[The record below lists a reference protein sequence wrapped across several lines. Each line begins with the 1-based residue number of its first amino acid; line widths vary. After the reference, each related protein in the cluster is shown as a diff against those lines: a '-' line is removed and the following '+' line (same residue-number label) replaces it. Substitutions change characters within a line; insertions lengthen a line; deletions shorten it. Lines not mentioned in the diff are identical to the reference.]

1 VFLHYSW
8 IVVALIEINTRSRAY
23 SSIVW
28 NAAEYVALFG
38 IVLLHEFG
46 HSLACR
52 QVGGKADTI
61 ILWPLGGVAFVAPP
75 PRPGATLW
83 SLAAG
88 PLVNVI
94 LAPCL
99 FAVLATG
106 SFLHSPVSMP
116 DAYALLRAICYINLV
131 LLVFNLLP
139 IYPLDGGQILRC
151 LLWFIFGRARS
162 LTIAAVI
169 GFLGVAGLMAL
180 AIYSGSVW
188 LGIMGVFILLNCWR
202 GLLQARMLARVAR
215 LPRRAGFACRE
226 CAEPPPIG
234 AFWRCPA
241 CLKPFDTFATQA
253 TCPNCG
259 VQFPVTQCLNCGS
272 SRPFIEWVV
281 QPPVLSP
288 SQ

>member
-1 VFLHYSW
+1 MFLHYSW
-8 IVVALIEINTRSRAY
+8 IVVALIEINSRSRAY

-28 NAAEYVALFG
+28 NAAEYVALFI

-61 ILWPLGGVAFVAPP
+61 MLWPLGGVAFVAPP

-88 PLVNVI
+88 PLVNVV
-94 LAPCL
+94 LAPFL
-99 FAVLATG
+99 VALLVG
-106 SFLHSPVSMP
+106 SSFLNLRASTP
-116 DAYALLRAICYINLV
+116 DAYAFVRTICYINLG
-131 LLVFNLLP
+131 LLIFNLLP

-151 LLWFIFGRARS
+151 LLWFLFGRARS
-162 LTIAAVI
+162 LMIAAVI
-169 GFLGVAGLMAL
+169 GFLGVAGLIAL
-180 AIYSGSVW
+180 AVFNGSVW

-202 GLLQARMLARVAR
+202 GLVQARILARVAS

-234 AFWRCPA
+234 AFWRCAA
-241 CLKPFDTFATQA
+241 CLKAFDTFAAQA

-259 VQFPVTQCLNCGS
+259 AQFPVTQCLNCGS
-272 SRPFIEWVV
+272 SRPLSEWVV
-281 QPPVLSP
+281 QAPVVSP
-288 SQ
+288 